1 MARIELNIVA
11 LGDFSSVTSQIKS
24 LQLQVDALNKGVAG
38 VGLGPQLAKDLNSA
52 QAAFKSTML
61 STGQFTMQT
70 VAMRSETEKFGASLV
85 AGKLKLSDYF
95 NIITGKAGQAK
106 VSMDALAESQIKLQN
121 SVVVKNKQG
130 FLDVYTPTSFNKVAQ
145 AEELV
150 TMKAALMQK
159 AINGGSTA
167 LLNFGKNTQWAGRQL
182 TVGLTM
188 PMVMFGAAAVKSF
201 KDTNTE
207 LTRLQRLYGE
217 GLTPPSQAQINQI
230 SSQVLNLG
238 KQVAQQMGIA
248 QTETVKVAANFAAM
262 GRQGKDLLDITYQT
276 QRLSKLGAVDAT
288 QATNT
293 IVALQNVY
301 KVSTNDLA
309 GAVNFLS
316 DIQKQTTMTLGDM
329 TEAIPRVGPIMKELG
344 GTYKETAVML
354 VAMREAGI
362 PASQAANAL
371 KSAMASII
379 APTSAA
385 TKEFAT
391 FGINLTALK
400 SAGGPVQMI
409 ESLQASL
416 AKLTPLARETLIEKL
431 FGKMQYGRIS
441 ALLDN
446 FGKAG
451 SQTINA
457 LKIAGATSSQLA
469 TLANQEMK
477 QATGSISAQWTRTL
491 ESFKAT
497 LYPIGQKFVEM
508 GTIVL
513 GVANKIG
520 NAFSKLPSPIKGFF
534 GFLVIGAALAGPLI
548 MLTGLLANFASYLL
562 RGIGLIQ
569 KLATGGMTI
578 KELLTPEIM
587 ASQKAAELFSDKMA
601 NDVDAV
607 DLLNQAVERLTTS
620 LASMSNAMST
630 GTADVALSNAAS
642 IAQANVNGGSG
653 NYNVLAAN
661 NRSKPGKIIPSG
673 TQLPGMLNPY
683 MPTKPGAKFGFAS
696 GPTTVYGANI
706 EGYSINEINSAM
718 GPNGVGIE
726 AGVLKKSMQQYALML
741 GREENNFQTD
751 MNIFTE
757 SLQKVKNDEQQMLIK
772 DEDAEK
778 ILERTNLNYA
788 RMLDEAAAKGQKI
801 NDESTLFFDAQAE
814 AIASLEE
821 LKVANAE
828 IVRKYYQEYL
838 LTTSKI
844 QAVNPLTG
852 AIVTSGGKRRTA
864 KTSGYDG
871 YEPAT
876 FREPL
881 STVQGGQ
888 AFHVAS
894 TTFQKDGLLIDEA
907 LAKDI
912 TEGSP
917 VVEKAFAK
925 NAELAGTTYVAS
937 LQEQINKTL
946 GVGLSESAIKSAEAS
961 ASVFKEGGALS
972 GTNWY
977 SGFISRAKTSMGMG
991 TGTLGKGGG
1000 MGIAMA
1006 GTMAGMSMSSSKNST
1021 VNTLGTG
1028 ITAGANA
1035 AMLASF
1041 LPMELS
1047 VPVIGEIM
1055 AGVTAAAIGIKM
1067 LIKHMDDVKAHN
1079 AEVAASFKSSSDVI
1093 SAYGGTMLTA
1103 TQAVYN
1109 FNSANKESSTVLS
1122 QTAKDVAEINKLK
1135 PTDSL
1140 RQIGDLLKGGTS
1152 AKGVIGTVE
1161 QYAAAQVAAGM
1172 DPKAVSQMV
1181 TDLLTYSGQTQY
1193 LSAALKEITTNT
1205 QDMTTAT
1212 TTWLN
1217 KLKNNG
1223 DANIITA
1230 KSYKDMSTEQKAYA
1244 DGLLLQTNII
1254 SAQNTPF
1261 QTVIDKLK
1269 ALSASSDSSG
1279 VAVGNFALALKNSGA
1294 DAASVAEAYNLVAMG
1309 ITNMGTAAAVYMLNA
1324 AGFKVDSKTA
1334 AGLTQQMKT
1343 AIPAYI
1349 LTQQKKAEDAAKAK
1363 LATDIA
1369 QKNKDEKALNAANST
1384 AAQLSKKQKDAVDAL
1399 GKAEADSY
1407 FKAQSKVKVL
1417 DAQLTVQKQITS
1429 ELQAQQQ
1436 YQLSQAQIDSQIRTA
1451 VASGD
1456 FMQASLL
1463 RQQKSA
1469 NTVKYNGDTS
1479 TQQMQNQVDALKEQI
1494 ATDDVL
1500 IAARQSIVTGSSSGL
1515 SGDIA
1520 TIALDQASLDVIKKA
1535 GSNTNIITQIN
1546 ELFKSSGLDFKAF
1559 FDKNNVMHVEIDKSI
1574 PLTVGSSQAPL
1585 GATNNAIPFD
1595 QNTYKKTLDAL
1606 TNKNQQEYGQSL
1618 KNWNASTYGGADT
1631 TRQGVKA
1638 FANAKGVKD
1647 GQSFSITQNGKVYE
1661 FIMGKDPV
1669 TGVGTSGNVT
1679 MVSDQ
1684 GKPGQTWNGSS
1695 WISPTKKAI
1704 GGHIF
1709 GPGTATSDSI
1719 PAMLSNGEYVIK
1731 ADSVSHYGKGF
1742 FDSVN
1747 AKHFAKGGYTGPGDP
1762 VTVAAYGIK
1771 KFWDYIN
1778 KTTLAKVTTKDPKTG
1793 KWVSQVPL
1801 GASDAPFG
1809 LGGIGAFTNSVGEVK
1824 SLFLGMPRGVKA
1836 LEEARKSENIMQ
1848 EIHAAIQASD
1858 FKSLPITKL
1867 GEQLEATVGK
1877 SFPVS
1882 GIGGLYKNANG
1893 TKEFVKPV
1901 TDALSGLSE
1910 IRSNQIA
1917 RDVQGLDTPI
1927 QELIKIMDPSD
1938 PKGKRTLLAL
1948 RSAFNPEFA
1957 NPTGKFT
1964 KDQYFRQ
1971 LVSSLLR
1978 GDKDLQVANL
1988 SGNNLVDA
1996 GTSGVFNLASG
2007 IRTLSKSMPSMQEQ
2021 ATINLLGVKGG
2032 AKRFFAESTASI
2044 AKSMTPKEYHDAIL
2058 TEIKREI
2065 PLLEKTIAS
2074 FKLTDPDEI
2083 EGYANMLERL
2093 KAGAKPGVDWS
2104 SFQAMAASVVPASPK
2119 TLTAA
2124 ALAKKAEE
2132 LTLKKRQSGHAVG
2145 FSDILFKDQL
2155 GGYANGGHIFGPG
2168 TATSD
2173 SIPAYLSNGEF
2184 IHNAAS
2190 VKKYGV
2196 SFMNA
2201 INAGSYNPSFPN
2213 VGPMTNSAVS
2223 GTMGGSVVYNIN
2235 VSAGSNASADDI
2247 AKVVMDTI
2255 KRNTGMT
2262 NTNRRVSV

>member
-159 AINGGSTA
+159 AISGGSTA

-217 GLTPPSQAQINQI
+217 GLTPPSQAQLNQI

-262 GRQGKDLLDITYQT
+262 GRQGKDLLETTYQT

-477 QATGSISAQWTRTL
+477 QATGSVSAQWTRTL

-562 RGIGLIQ
+562 RGVGLIQ

-578 KELLTPEIM
+578 KELLTPQIM

-620 LASMSNAMST
+620 LANMSNAMSS
-630 GTADVALSNAAS
+630 GTADVALTNAAD
-642 IAQANVNGGSG
+642 AALVRPLNV
-653 NYNVLAAN
+653 
-661 NRSKPGKIIPSG
+661 
-673 TQLPGMLNPY
+673 
-683 MPTKPGAKFGFAS
+683 
-696 GPTTVYGANI
+696 
-706 EGYSINEINSAM
+706 
-718 GPNGVGIE
+718 
-726 AGVLKKSMQQYALML
+726 KSQ
-741 GREENNFQTD
+741 
-751 MNIFTE
+751 
-757 SLQKVKNDEQQMLIK
+757 
-772 DEDAEK
+772 
-778 ILERTNLNYA
+778 
-788 RMLDEAAAKGQKI
+788 
-801 NDESTLFFDAQAE
+801 
-814 AIASLEE
+814 
-821 LKVANAE
+821 
-828 IVRKYYQEYL
+828 
-838 LTTSKI
+838 SKI
-844 QAVNPLTG
+844 YG
-852 AIVTSGGKRRTA
+852 
-864 KTSGYDG
+864 
-871 YEPAT
+871 EM
-876 FREPL
+876 
-881 STVQGGQ
+881 TVQEFRALAKQNNGLEGRYKSGSNKNP
-888 AFHVAS
+888 AFSNLPSNEVVYAKPNTGVFANTQVAGA
-894 TTFQKDGLLIDEA
+894 TNEA
-907 LAKDI
+907 LANGGVESSLYIKAMTDVTGEVNDYAGKFKTSTSVFLDALTEQTITLENGTKKTVLSEEQAYSLKTKLNKAFEAQIISLGKITDINNPLAAVEKDI
-912 TEGSP
+912 MLELESMASELGLSVDQIRMLTNQMRTGMSNIFDTTSRGGGGNAWLGGEGTGIERFEIKLQGLKEKNIEFWHAFNEDAQQAWNNILTKLRNAGAEIDQQLADEILSQVGVILNATE
-917 VVEKAFAK
+917 E
-925 NAELAGTTYVAS
+925 AGTKAGLSYVAS
-937 LQEQINKTL
+937 LQEQIDKTL
-946 GVGLSESAIKSAEAS
+946 GIGLSEYAIKSAEES
-961 ASVFKEGGALS
+961 ASVFKEAGAIS
-972 GTNWY
+972 GTSWY

-1041 LPMELS
+1041 LPMELT

-1079 AEVAASFKSSSDVI
+1079 AAVASSFQSSSDVI

-1254 SAQNTPF
+1254 SDQNTPF

-1279 VAVGNFALALKNSGA
+1279 VAVTNFALALKNSGA

-1309 ITNMGTAAAVYMLNA
+1309 ITNMGTAATVYMLNA

-1343 AIPAYI
+1343 AIPAYV

-1479 TQQMQNQVDALKEQI
+1479 TQQMQNQVDALKAQI
-1494 ATDDVL
+1494 ATDDAL
-1500 IAARQSIVTGSSSGL
+1500 IAAKQSLTTSSSSGL

-1520 TIALDQASLDVIKKA
+1520 TITLDQASLDAIKKA

-1559 FDKNNVMHVEIDKSI
+1559 FDKNNRMHVVIDESV
-1574 PLTVGSSQAPL
+1574 PLTVGSAQAPS
-1585 GATNNAIPFD
+1585 GTANNAISFD
-1595 QNTYKKTLDAL
+1595 QNTYKKTMDAL
-1606 TNKNQQEYGQSL
+1606 TNKSGQPYDQSL
-1618 KNWNASTYGGADT
+1618 KNWNASIEAGSDA
-1631 TRQGVKA
+1631 TRQGVKT
-1638 FANAKGVKD
+1638 FANAKGIKD

-1679 MVSDQ
+1679 LVSDQ
-1684 GKPGQTWNGSS
+1684 GKTGQTWNGSS

-1704 GGHIF
+1704 GGHI
-1709 GPGTATSDSI
+1709 
-1719 PAMLSNGEYVIK
+1719 V
-1731 ADSVSHYGKGF
+1731 
-1742 FDSVN
+1742 
-1747 AKHFAKGGYTGPGDP
+1747 
-1762 VTVAAYGIK
+1762 
-1771 KFWDYIN
+1771 
-1778 KTTLAKVTTKDPKTG
+1778 
-1793 KWVSQVPL
+1793 
-1801 GASDAPFG
+1801 
-1809 LGGIGAFTNSVGEVK
+1809 
-1824 SLFLGMPRGVKA
+1824 
-1836 LEEARKSENIMQ
+1836 
-1848 EIHAAIQASD
+1848 
-1858 FKSLPITKL
+1858 
-1867 GEQLEATVGK
+1867 
-1877 SFPVS
+1877 
-1882 GIGGLYKNANG
+1882 
-1893 TKEFVKPV
+1893 
-1901 TDALSGLSE
+1901 
-1910 IRSNQIA
+1910 
-1917 RDVQGLDTPI
+1917 
-1927 QELIKIMDPSD
+1927 
-1938 PKGKRTLLAL
+1938 
-1948 RSAFNPEFA
+1948 
-1957 NPTGKFT
+1957 
-1964 KDQYFRQ
+1964 
-1971 LVSSLLR
+1971 
-1978 GDKDLQVANL
+1978 
-1988 SGNNLVDA
+1988 
-1996 GTSGVFNLASG
+1996 
-2007 IRTLSKSMPSMQEQ
+2007 
-2021 ATINLLGVKGG
+2021 
-2032 AKRFFAESTASI
+2032 
-2044 AKSMTPKEYHDAIL
+2044 
-2058 TEIKREI
+2058 
-2065 PLLEKTIAS
+2065 
-2074 FKLTDPDEI
+2074 
-2083 EGYANMLERL
+2083 
-2093 KAGAKPGVDWS
+2093 
-2104 SFQAMAASVVPASPK
+2104 
-2119 TLTAA
+2119 
-2124 ALAKKAEE
+2124 
-2132 LTLKKRQSGHAVG
+2132 
-2145 FSDILFKDQL
+2145 
-2155 GGYANGGHIFGPG
+2155 GPG

-2184 IHNAAS
+2184 VHNAAS

>member
-262 GRQGKDLLDITYQT
+262 GRQGKDLLETTYQT

-293 IVALQNVY
+293 VVALQNVY

-354 VAMREAGI
+354 VAMRESGI

-477 QATGSISAQWTRTL
+477 QATGSVSAQWTRML

-562 RGIGLIQ
+562 RGVGLIQ

-578 KELLTPEIM
+578 KELLTPQIM

-620 LASMSNAMST
+620 LASMSNAMNS
-630 GTADVALSNAAS
+630 GTADVALTNAAS
-642 IAQANVNGGSG
+642 IAQANVNNGSS
-653 NYNVLAAN
+653 NYNVLAEKN
-661 NRSKPGKIIPSG
+661 KSKPGKIIHAG
-673 TQLPGMLNPY
+673 TQLPGMKSSYSPK
-683 MPTKPGAKFGFAS
+683 TPGAQFGFAS
-696 GPTTVYGANI
+696 GPTTTYAADI
-706 EGYSINEINSAM
+706 EGYTVEKINGLMAKV
-718 GPNGVGIE
+718 GVE
-726 AGVLKKSMQQYALML
+726 AGVLKKAMQQYALML

-757 SLQKVKNDEQQMLIK
+757 SLQGVRNDEKQILLTS
-772 DEDAEK
+772 EDAQK
-778 ILERTNLNYA
+778 ILDRANLNYA
-788 RMLDEAAAKGQKI
+788 KKLDEAAAKGQLI

-828 IVRKYYQEYL
+828 IIRKYYQDYL

-844 QAVNPLTG
+844 QLVNPLTNT
-852 AIVTSGGKRRTA
+852 IDTNGGPRRTA
-864 KTSGYDG
+864 TTSGHDG
-871 YEPAT
+871 YGPAT
-876 FREPL
+876 SGEPISKVSGSAL
-881 STVQGGQ
+881 
-888 AFHVAS
+888 HVAS
-894 TTFQKDGLLIDEA
+894 PIYQEAGLLIDED
-907 LAKDI
+907 LAKGI

-917 VVEKAFAK
+917 VVEEAFAK

-946 GVGLSESAIKSAEAS
+946 GIGLSESAIKSAEAS
-961 ASVFKEGGALS
+961 TSVFKEAGALS
-972 GTNWY
+972 GTDWY

-1021 VNTLGTG
+1021 VNTLGAG

-1093 SAYGGTMLTA
+1093 SAYGGTMITA

-1417 DAQLTVQKQITS
+1417 DAELTVQKQITS

-1479 TQQMQNQVDALKEQI
+1479 TQQMQNQVDVLKAQI
-1494 ATDDVL
+1494 ATDDAL
-1500 IAARQSIVTGSSSGL
+1500 IAARQSLTTGSSSGL

-1520 TIALDQASLDVIKKA
+1520 TITLDQASLDAIKKA

-1574 PLTVGSSQAPL
+1574 PLTVGGSQAPL
-1585 GATNNAIPFD
+1585 GTTNNAIPFD

-1606 TNKNQQEYGQSL
+1606 TNKSGQDYGQSL

-1638 FANAKGVKD
+1638 FANAKGIKD

-1669 TGVGTSGNVT
+1669 TGVGASGNVT

-1695 WISPTKKAI
+1695 WISPTKKAT
-1704 GGHIF
+1704 GGHIR
-1709 GPGTATSDSI
+1709 
-1719 PAMLSNGEYVIK
+1719 
-1731 ADSVSHYGKGF
+1731 
-1742 FDSVN
+1742 
-1747 AKHFAKGGYTGPGDP
+1747 
-1762 VTVAAYGIK
+1762 
-1771 KFWDYIN
+1771 
-1778 KTTLAKVTTKDPKTG
+1778 
-1793 KWVSQVPL
+1793 
-1801 GASDAPFG
+1801 GA
-1809 LGGIGAFTNSVGEVK
+1809 
-1824 SLFLGMPRGVKA
+1824 
-1836 LEEARKSENIMQ
+1836 
-1848 EIHAAIQASD
+1848 
-1858 FKSLPITKL
+1858 
-1867 GEQLEATVGK
+1867 
-1877 SFPVS
+1877 
-1882 GIGGLYKNANG
+1882 
-1893 TKEFVKPV
+1893 
-1901 TDALSGLSE
+1901 
-1910 IRSNQIA
+1910 
-1917 RDVQGLDTPI
+1917 
-1927 QELIKIMDPSD
+1927 
-1938 PKGKRTLLAL
+1938 
-1948 RSAFNPEFA
+1948 
-1957 NPTGKFT
+1957 
-1964 KDQYFRQ
+1964 
-1971 LVSSLLR
+1971 
-1978 GDKDLQVANL
+1978 
-1988 SGNNLVDA
+1988 
-1996 GTSGVFNLASG
+1996 
-2007 IRTLSKSMPSMQEQ
+2007 
-2021 ATINLLGVKGG
+2021 
-2032 AKRFFAESTASI
+2032 
-2044 AKSMTPKEYHDAIL
+2044 
-2058 TEIKREI
+2058 
-2065 PLLEKTIAS
+2065 
-2074 FKLTDPDEI
+2074 
-2083 EGYANMLERL
+2083 
-2093 KAGAKPGVDWS
+2093 
-2104 SFQAMAASVVPASPK
+2104 
-2119 TLTAA
+2119 
-2124 ALAKKAEE
+2124 
-2132 LTLKKRQSGHAVG
+2132 
-2145 FSDILFKDQL
+2145 
-2155 GGYANGGHIFGPG
+2155 G

-2173 SIPAYLSNGEF
+2173 SIPAYLSNGEYVVKADSVKHYGTEF
-2184 IHNAAS
+2184 FDSLNTQKFAKGGIIGAAESIWRFLNKTKPVMINGKSVTPLGAMDMPFGPGNIMEFSKALDLITKVGKTSASDVMKLIESGTFTDKQIGAGLAKKYAEGNYDVLNVPNYQKYVNTLKEKTTGDMWRGIGVGLRNGYPKNLDNGLPQWLNQSVSDIKKIHNTRTMSLAEKRRESGGLLDSLLGKEFIMGPRSWSADKS
-2190 VKKYGV
+2190 VARKFAESATKTPIGMDNGLSKFLLKTSIHNTRALNISKLFPDLTYGGGQA
-2196 SFMNA
+2196 MNEA
-2201 INAGSYNPSFPN
+2201 ESVFGGKFKIDRSGIDGLILKQVFGKVNGGLIKLPSFDI
-2213 VGPMTNSAVS
+2213 GTNFVPHDMIAQIHKGERIIPASQNN
-2223 GTMGGSVVYNIN
+2223 GTMGSTYNITVN
-2235 VSAGSNASADDI
+2235 AGSNASADDI

>member
-121 SVVVKNKQG
+121 SVVVQNKQG

-145 AEELV
+145 AEDLV

-188 PMVMFGAAAVKSF
+188 PMVMFGAVAVKSF

-217 GLTPPSQAQINQI
+217 GLTPPSQAQLNQI

-477 QATGSISAQWTRTL
+477 QATGSVSAQWTRTL

-513 GVANKIG
+513 GVADKIG

-562 RGIGLIQ
+562 RGVGLIQ

-620 LASMSNAMST
+620 LASMSNAMSS
-630 GTADVALSNAAS
+630 GTADVALTNAAD
-642 IAQANVNGGSG
+642 AALVRPLNV
-653 NYNVLAAN
+653 
-661 NRSKPGKIIPSG
+661 
-673 TQLPGMLNPY
+673 
-683 MPTKPGAKFGFAS
+683 
-696 GPTTVYGANI
+696 
-706 EGYSINEINSAM
+706 
-718 GPNGVGIE
+718 
-726 AGVLKKSMQQYALML
+726 KSQ
-741 GREENNFQTD
+741 
-751 MNIFTE
+751 
-757 SLQKVKNDEQQMLIK
+757 
-772 DEDAEK
+772 
-778 ILERTNLNYA
+778 
-788 RMLDEAAAKGQKI
+788 
-801 NDESTLFFDAQAE
+801 
-814 AIASLEE
+814 
-821 LKVANAE
+821 
-828 IVRKYYQEYL
+828 
-838 LTTSKI
+838 SKI
-844 QAVNPLTG
+844 YG
-852 AIVTSGGKRRTA
+852 
-864 KTSGYDG
+864 
-871 YEPAT
+871 EM
-876 FREPL
+876 
-881 STVQGGQ
+881 TVQEFRALAKQNNGLEGRYKSGSNKNP
-888 AFHVAS
+888 AFSNLPSNEVVYAKPNTGVFANTQVAGA
-894 TTFQKDGLLIDEA
+894 TNEA
-907 LAKDI
+907 LANGGVESSLYIKAMTDVTGEVNDYAGKFKTSTSVFLDALTEQTITLENGTKKTVLSEEQAYSLKTKLNKAFEAQIISLGKITDINNPLAAVEKDI
-912 TEGSP
+912 MLELESMASELGLSVDQIRMLTNQMRTGMSNIFDTTGRAGGGNAWLGGEGTGIERFEIKLQGLKEENIEFWHAFNEDAQQAWNNILTKLRNAGAEIDQQLADELLSQVGVILNATE
-917 VVEKAFAK
+917 E
-925 NAELAGTTYVAS
+925 AGTKAGLSYVAS
-937 LQEQINKTL
+937 LQEQIDKTL
-946 GVGLSESAIKSAEAS
+946 GIGLSESAIKSAEAS
-961 ASVFKEGGALS
+961 ASVFEEAGASS
-972 GTNWY
+972 GTAWY
-977 SGFISRAKTSMGMG
+977 SGFISKAKTSMGMG

-1035 AMLASF
+1035 AMMASF
-1041 LPMELS
+1041 LPMDLT

-1079 AEVAASFKSSSDVI
+1079 AEVAASFQSSSDVI
-1093 SAYGGTMLTA
+1093 SAYGGTMITA

-1109 FNSANKESSTVLS
+1109 FNTANKESSTVLS

-1254 SAQNTPF
+1254 SDQNTPF

-1279 VAVGNFALALKNSGA
+1279 VAVTNFALALKNSGA
-1294 DAASVAEAYNLVAMG
+1294 DAASVAESYNLVAMG
-1309 ITNMGTAAAVYMLNA
+1309 ITNMGTAASVYMLNA

-1343 AIPAYI
+1343 AIPTYV

-1369 QKNKDEKALNAANST
+1369 QKNKDEKALNAANSPD
-1384 AAQLSKKQKDAVDAL
+1384 AQLSKNQKDAVDAL

-1479 TQQMQNQVDALKEQI
+1479 TQQMQDQVDALKAQI
-1494 ATDDVL
+1494 DTDDAL
-1500 IAARQSIVTGSSSGL
+1500 ISARQSLVTGSSSGL

-1520 TIALDQASLDVIKKA
+1520 TITLDQASLDAIKKA

-1574 PLTVGSSQAPL
+1574 PLTVGGPQAPS
-1585 GATNNAIPFD
+1585 GAANNAISFD
-1595 QNTYKKTLDAL
+1595 QNTYKKTMDAL
-1606 TNKNQQEYGQSL
+1606 TNKSGQPYDQSL
-1618 KNWNASTYGGADT
+1618 KNWNASIEAGSGA
-1631 TRQGVKA
+1631 TRQGVKT
-1638 FANAKGVKD
+1638 FANAKGIKD

-1679 MVSDQ
+1679 LVSDQ

-1704 GGHIF
+1704 GGHI
-1709 GPGTATSDSI
+1709 
-1719 PAMLSNGEYVIK
+1719 V
-1731 ADSVSHYGKGF
+1731 
-1742 FDSVN
+1742 
-1747 AKHFAKGGYTGPGDP
+1747 
-1762 VTVAAYGIK
+1762 
-1771 KFWDYIN
+1771 
-1778 KTTLAKVTTKDPKTG
+1778 
-1793 KWVSQVPL
+1793 
-1801 GASDAPFG
+1801 
-1809 LGGIGAFTNSVGEVK
+1809 
-1824 SLFLGMPRGVKA
+1824 
-1836 LEEARKSENIMQ
+1836 
-1848 EIHAAIQASD
+1848 
-1858 FKSLPITKL
+1858 
-1867 GEQLEATVGK
+1867 
-1877 SFPVS
+1877 
-1882 GIGGLYKNANG
+1882 
-1893 TKEFVKPV
+1893 
-1901 TDALSGLSE
+1901 
-1910 IRSNQIA
+1910 
-1917 RDVQGLDTPI
+1917 
-1927 QELIKIMDPSD
+1927 
-1938 PKGKRTLLAL
+1938 
-1948 RSAFNPEFA
+1948 
-1957 NPTGKFT
+1957 
-1964 KDQYFRQ
+1964 
-1971 LVSSLLR
+1971 
-1978 GDKDLQVANL
+1978 
-1988 SGNNLVDA
+1988 
-1996 GTSGVFNLASG
+1996 
-2007 IRTLSKSMPSMQEQ
+2007 
-2021 ATINLLGVKGG
+2021 
-2032 AKRFFAESTASI
+2032 
-2044 AKSMTPKEYHDAIL
+2044 
-2058 TEIKREI
+2058 
-2065 PLLEKTIAS
+2065 
-2074 FKLTDPDEI
+2074 
-2083 EGYANMLERL
+2083 
-2093 KAGAKPGVDWS
+2093 
-2104 SFQAMAASVVPASPK
+2104 
-2119 TLTAA
+2119 
-2124 ALAKKAEE
+2124 
-2132 LTLKKRQSGHAVG
+2132 
-2145 FSDILFKDQL
+2145 
-2155 GGYANGGHIFGPG
+2155 GPG

-2173 SIPAYLSNGEF
+2173 SIPAYLSNGEYVVKADSVKHYGTEF
-2184 IHNAAS
+2184 FDSVNAKRFAKGGIIGAAESIWRFLNKTKPVMINGKSVTPLGAMDMPFGPENIMEFSKALDLITKVGKTSASDVMKLIESGTFTDKQIGAGLAKKYAEGNYDVLNVPNYQKYVNTLKEKTTGDMWRGIGVGLRNGYPKNLDNGLPQWLNQSVSDIKKIHNTRTMSLAEKRRESGGLLDSLLGKEFIMGPRSWSADKS
-2190 VKKYGV
+2190 VARKFAESATKTPIGMDNGLSKFLLKTSIHNTRALNISKLFPDLTYGGGQA
-2196 SFMNA
+2196 MNEA
-2201 INAGSYNPSFPN
+2201 ESVFGGKFKIDRSGIDGLILKQVFGKVNGGMIKMPSFD
-2213 VGPMTNSAVS
+2213 VGTNFVPHDMIAQIHKGERIIPASQNN
-2223 GTMGGSVVYNIN
+2223 GTMGSTYNITVN
-2235 VSAGSNASADDI
+2235 AGSNASADDI

>member
-121 SVVVKNKQG
+121 SVVVQNKQG

-145 AEELV
+145 AEDLV

-188 PMVMFGAAAVKSF
+188 PMVMFGAVALKSF

-217 GLTPPSQAQINQI
+217 GLTPPSQAQLNQI

-477 QATGSISAQWTRTL
+477 QATSSVSSQWTRTL
-491 ESFKAT
+491 EGFKAT

-513 GVANKIG
+513 GVADKIG

-562 RGIGLIQ
+562 RGVGLIQ

-630 GTADVALSNAAS
+630 GTADVALTNAAS
-642 IAQANVNGGSG
+642 IATTATNGDKLAQIREDQGSKLGVITPYDTVLPGRKTQYSPKSPLDFIRASSTTGAFVGGVPGVNATSINSQLSNGG
-653 NYNVLAAN
+653 VEAN
-661 NRSKPGKIIPSG
+661 TLRQSMNS
-673 TQLPGMLNPY
+673 Y
-683 MPTKPGAKFGFAS
+683 AKAIG
-696 GPTTVYGANI
+696 
-706 EGYSINEINSAM
+706 
-718 GPNGVGIE
+718 
-726 AGVLKKSMQQYALML
+726 L
-741 GREENNFQTD
+741 EENNFVTS
-751 MNIFTE
+751 MNVFVESVKNTKNGQDQLLLSEEESKKLIDATNININETLNQAQASGEKITEQDKIIYDAMEKSVVAFEQAGTQNTAALRDYFNQFQRATARIERVDPRTGKVITGGGSDALGLYNEEYGPATVNPNELKSKQGVQGVFAHFENMSQPQAVLDSQLSAISSKSTAVAEKTGEDIGRAIELGVEKGLKEQGLKTEEIAQLNLEEIGEKLIPISERNGMNSAKAYSTALSKTLIESVSQVKEAAIVSTEE
-757 SLQKVKNDEQQMLIK
+757 SLSSAAVIAG
-772 DEDAEK
+772 AEG
-778 ILERTNLNYA
+778 
-788 RMLDEAAAKGQKI
+788 EAAG
-801 NDESTLFFDAQAE
+801 
-814 AIASLEE
+814 
-821 LKVANAE
+821 
-828 IVRKYYQEYL
+828 
-838 LTTSKI
+838 
-844 QAVNPLTG
+844 
-852 AIVTSGGKRRTA
+852 
-864 KTSGYDG
+864 
-871 YEPAT
+871 
-876 FREPL
+876 L
-881 STVQGGQ
+881 S
-888 AFHVAS
+888 F
-894 TTFQKDGLLIDEA
+894 
-907 LAKDI
+907 
-912 TEGSP
+912 
-917 VVEKAFAK
+917 VEKM
-925 NAELAGTTYVAS
+925 
-937 LQEQINKTL
+937 
-946 GVGLSESAIKSAEAS
+946 KSKLTS
-961 ASVFKEGGALS
+961 SS
-972 GTNWY
+972 G
-977 SGFISRAKTSMGMG
+977 KGMG
-991 TGTLGKGGG
+991 LMLG
-1000 MGIAMA
+1000 
-1006 GTMAGMSMSSSKNST
+1006 GTMLGQTMSGSKNST

-1028 ITAGANA
+1028 VTMGANA
-1035 AMLASF
+1035 AGIAMMMG
-1041 LPMELS
+1041 P
-1047 VPVIGEIM
+1047 EIAAM
-1055 AGVTAAAIGIKM
+1055 AGPIALGVAGVAVATKE
-1067 LIKHMDDVKAHN
+1067 LIKYMNDVKVHN
-1079 AEVAASFKSSSDVI
+1079 AAVAASFQPASSAI
-1093 SAYGGTMLTA
+1093 STYGGTMLTA

-1109 FNSANKESSTVLS
+1109 FNSANKESEAILS
-1122 QTAKDVAEINKLK
+1122 KTAQDVAGIKKLGASDPLK
-1135 PTDSL
+1135 
-1140 RQIGDLLKGGTS
+1140 QVGDLLKGGTT

-1161 QYAAAQVAAGM
+1161 QFAAAQVAAGM
-1172 DPKAVSQMV
+1172 DPKDVSQMV

-1217 KLKNNG
+1217 KLKNTG

-1254 SAQNTPF
+1254 SDQNTPF

-1279 VAVGNFALALKNSGA
+1279 VAVTNFALALKNSGA
-1294 DAASVAEAYNLVAMG
+1294 DAASVAESYNLVAMG
-1309 ITNMGTAAAVYMLNA
+1309 ITNMGTAASVYMLNA

-1343 AIPAYI
+1343 AIPAYV

-1369 QKNKDEKALNAANST
+1369 QKNKDEKALNAANSP
-1384 AAQLSKKQKDAVDAL
+1384 AAQLSKNQKDAVDAL

-1479 TQQMQNQVDALKEQI
+1479 TQQMQDQVDALKAQI
-1494 ATDDVL
+1494 ATDDAL
-1500 IAARQSIVTGSSSGL
+1500 IAARQSLTTGSSSGL

-1520 TIALDQASLDVIKKA
+1520 TITLDQASLDAIKKA

-1559 FDKNNVMHVEIDKSI
+1559 FDKNNRMHVVIDESI
-1574 PLTVGSSQAPL
+1574 PLTLGSPQAPL
-1585 GATNNAIPFD
+1585 GSVGNPESLSGDKSLDKAANTLHPNVNVDTNLSEWS
-1595 QNTYKKTLDAL
+1595 NTARNLAFKI
-1606 TNKNQQEYGQSL
+1606 
-1618 KNWNASTYGGADT
+1618 GGDL
-1631 TRQGVKA
+1631 GVTQ
-1638 FANAKGVKD
+1638 FVKD
-1647 GQSFSITQNGKVYE
+1647 YAHSKGIMPKQYFTIPQNGMLYE
-1661 FIMGKDPV
+1661 FVMRSDGNINS
-1669 TGVGTSGNVT
+1669 VGST
-1679 MVSDQ
+1679 
-1684 GKPGQTWNGSS
+1684 P
-1695 WISPTKKAI
+1695 IKKAT
-1704 GGHIF
+1704 GGHI
-1709 GPGTATSDSI
+1709 T
-1719 PAMLSNGEYVIK
+1719 
-1731 ADSVSHYGKGF
+1731 
-1742 FDSVN
+1742 
-1747 AKHFAKGGYTGPGDP
+1747 
-1762 VTVAAYGIK
+1762 
-1771 KFWDYIN
+1771 
-1778 KTTLAKVTTKDPKTG
+1778 
-1793 KWVSQVPL
+1793 
-1801 GASDAPFG
+1801 
-1809 LGGIGAFTNSVGEVK
+1809 
-1824 SLFLGMPRGVKA
+1824 
-1836 LEEARKSENIMQ
+1836 
-1848 EIHAAIQASD
+1848 
-1858 FKSLPITKL
+1858 
-1867 GEQLEATVGK
+1867 
-1877 SFPVS
+1877 
-1882 GIGGLYKNANG
+1882 
-1893 TKEFVKPV
+1893 
-1901 TDALSGLSE
+1901 
-1910 IRSNQIA
+1910 
-1917 RDVQGLDTPI
+1917 
-1927 QELIKIMDPSD
+1927 
-1938 PKGKRTLLAL
+1938 
-1948 RSAFNPEFA
+1948 
-1957 NPTGKFT
+1957 
-1964 KDQYFRQ
+1964 
-1971 LVSSLLR
+1971 
-1978 GDKDLQVANL
+1978 
-1988 SGNNLVDA
+1988 
-1996 GTSGVFNLASG
+1996 
-2007 IRTLSKSMPSMQEQ
+2007 
-2021 ATINLLGVKGG
+2021 
-2032 AKRFFAESTASI
+2032 
-2044 AKSMTPKEYHDAIL
+2044 
-2058 TEIKREI
+2058 
-2065 PLLEKTIAS
+2065 
-2074 FKLTDPDEI
+2074 
-2083 EGYANMLERL
+2083 
-2093 KAGAKPGVDWS
+2093 
-2104 SFQAMAASVVPASPK
+2104 
-2119 TLTAA
+2119 
-2124 ALAKKAEE
+2124 
-2132 LTLKKRQSGHAVG
+2132 
-2145 FSDILFKDQL
+2145 
-2155 GGYANGGHIFGPG
+2155 GPG

-2184 IHNAAS
+2184 VHNAAS